1 MKFYSYLA
9 VFCAFPFLALG
20 GPINLQED
28 DESIAAISKRKN
40 IPSGTENRTPRY
52 GAPAPEFG
60 DSADEPS
67 DNAGIVLHPRAAPH
81 RVIRS
86 TSSHSKRPTKTNPP
100 GNNRNRRPRPSP
112 STLSTNTASIS
123 SNSTSNSTATGTET
137 GPSSIETGHRG
148 RPHGSKTTPKQ
159 PHGNPGKH
167 TTNTGSATADP
178 TSANTRRHRANP
190 RKHTTNTESAA
201 SAQTSSN
208 VRLDT
213 ASSAQTTGKAPP
225 SRHARRPAFPT
236 KTSGDK
242 GAQATASSSGNST
255 NTAEAAS
262 RPTRPP
268 SRGSKGSHATDTAAT
283 DTAATDTAATDTAAT
298 DTATDVTDE
307 DATATDATATDDTA
321 TETADSTDTAGTAD
335 PTETSSS
342 DDTSLT
348 DDAPPYNLK
357 NITCDDLNGLN
368 ASARWDA
375 VDGDNMLQTFI
386 NMYNSD
392 KLVCDQCFNQ
402 RPSDCPASD
411 RKRPQC
417 QTGINAQ
424 SKLKGATDPSWTVA
438 AGLFAQNE
446 NVDDLSCDIG
456 PNQCNVA
463 ASCDE
468 CNGPGSYA
476 ILKSLA
482 TAHNSFEAN
491 YEAIEEAG
499 NACDKQMNAF
509 SDTFAPLPDTEG
521 EGLGIIIMTAL
532 IGGLAGFIPGVGG
545 AAAGLATGL
554 GAGIGIHEFYSH
566 QPGPADTAGPLGSIV
581 KAIKSAYIEFAN
593 NLFHNG
599 EYTHKTSDGLRDVKI
614 TLQDLMSGGE
624 LMQQDAD
631 PKNYFSNL
639 VPTYEKTLFQQLALI
654 TWQNLEKDG
663 NEHVPFI
670 AFDKGPCDKVDT
682 NNKDAVGN
690 AMIDGVGDLDVSVDF
705 QGDCY
710 YLLDAYPDSD
720 PNSYSEQYPHCVGAH
735 ALPGGTHKDMKDNAD
750 TFADLSLE
758 DFVIPSVLGWQN
770 NSKQNG
776 YKAAATN
783 GNLIKDPQEQ
793 GVVNIPV
800 CDFVGNREMPGVDCP
815 KLDEKTYHNKKCDT
829 VPASE
834 GKNPKGVFQVGK
846 CRAHVEQF
854 QKDEGNTNLL
864 HDYQVAVDVFDNSNR
879 QIGQASKQSAAKPL
893 EVVNANLPFNII
905 VVPGGTDDDPM
916 NFWFADQ
923 YWDSNNKDR
932 CSVGAYDSGSR
943 KMDCTFDCGPP
954 PEPLPVSAT
963 KDHPLPNPAVKAVA
977 AGTSFVNTYVRPSA
991 TAPAVSATPTY
1002 KSGKCRFHC
1011 VQYQKNEG
1019 QDINPTNDYMVQLT
1033 FQQDGGDVFM
1043 DSGKISAPADKEVEI
1058 PGLKKKF
1065 IVKAGKVDSDP
1076 MHFKYDNFEFQSDQ
1090 EEHCSEGKEE
1100 NGFEDGNKDMD
1111 CNFDC

>member
-1 MKFYSYLA
+1 
-9 VFCAFPFLALG
+9 
-20 GPINLQED
+20 ED
-28 DESIAAISKRKN
+28 DESANSIAAISKRKN

-60 DSADEPS
+60 NSADESGNNP
-67 DNAGIVLHPRAAPH
+67 GIDLHPRAAPH

-86 TSSHSKRPTKTNPP
+86 TSSHATRPAKTQPP
-100 GNNRNRRPRPSP
+100 SNNRNRRPRPKP
-112 STLSTNTASIS
+112 STQSTKTASIS
-123 SNSTSNSTATGTET
+123 SNSTATGTET
-137 GPSSIETGHRG
+137 GPSSTGTGHRG
-148 RPHGSKTTPKQ
+148 KPHGSKTTRKQ
-159 PHGNPGKH
+159 PHHNPGKH
-167 TTNTGSATADP
+167 TTNTGSATADQ
-178 TSANTRRHRANP
+178 TSTNARPHGAHPNP

-208 VRLDT
+208 VGSDT

-236 KTSGDK
+236 KTSGGK
-242 GAQATASSSGNST
+242 GGRSTASSSGNST
-255 NTAEAAS
+255 DTAGTGS
-262 RPTRPP
+262 SPTRPP

-298 DTATDVTDE
+298 DTAATDG

-321 TETADSTDTAGTAD
+321 TQTANSTDTAGTAD

-357 NITCDDLNGLN
+357 NITCDDLNNLN
-368 ASARWDA
+368 ASAQWDA

-392 KLVCDQCFNQ
+392 KLICKECFGMLK
-402 RPSDCPASD
+402 SDCNSKD
-411 RKRPQC
+411 RTC
-417 QTGINAQ
+417 QTGIKSL
-424 SKLKGATDPSWTVA
+424 SKLKGATDSSWTVA
-438 AGLFAQNE
+438 AGHFAQNE

-456 PNQCNVA
+456 PSQCTVA

-476 ILKSLA
+476 ILKSLS

-509 SDTFAPLPDTEG
+509 SDTFAPLPDTNG

-532 IGGLAGFIPGVGG
+532 IGGLAGFIPGIGG
-545 AAAGLATGL
+545 ALAGLATGL

-566 QPGPADTAGPLGSIV
+566 QPGPADTAGPLGSVV

-599 EYTHKTSDGLRDVKI
+599 EYVHKTSDGLRDVKI

-663 NEHVPFI
+663 NTHVPFI
-670 AFDKGPCDKVDT
+670 AFDKGPCNKVDT
-682 NNKDAVGN
+682 KNKDTIGYSTV
-690 AMIDGVGDLDVSVDF
+690 DGVGDLDVSVDF

-710 YLLDAYPDSD
+710 YLLDAYPDED
-720 PNSYSEQYPHCVGAH
+720 QNSYSEQYPHCDGAH
-735 ALPGGTHKDMKDNAD
+735 ALPGGTHKDMKDNSD
-750 TFADLSLE
+750 VFAELSLE

-793 GVVNIPV
+793 GVVNIPI
-800 CDFVGNREMPGVDCP
+800 CDYIGNADMPGVDCP
-815 KLDEKTYHNKKCDT
+815 KLSQTTDHDKKCET
-829 VPASE
+829 IPASE

-854 QKDEGNTNLL
+854 QKDEGDTEHGNFNPL
-864 HDYQVAVDVFDNSNR
+864 HDYQVSVDVFDDSNR

-893 EVVNANLPFNII
+893 QVVNANLPFDII
-905 VVPGGTDDDPM
+905 VVPGGTDNDPM

-923 YWDSNNKDR
+923 YWDSNDKDR
-932 CSVGAYDSGSR
+932 CKVGDYDSGSR
-943 KMDCTFDCGPP
+943 KMDCSFDCGPP
-954 PEPLPVSAT
+954 PDPPPVSAT
-963 KDHPLPNPAVKAVA
+963 KDHPLPNPAVPAKA
-977 AGTSFVNTYVRPSA
+977 AGTSFVNTYIKPSA

-1019 QDINPTNDYMVQLT
+1019 QDINPTSDYMVQLT

-1043 DSGKISAPADKEVEI
+1043 DSGKISAPTDKEVEI

-1065 IVKAGKVDSDP
+1065 IVKAGAVDSDP
-1076 MHFKYDNFEFQSDQ
+1076 MHFKYDNTEFASDQ
-1090 EEHCSEGKEE
+1090 KDHCSADTRE
-1100 NGFEDGNKDMD
+1100 NGFQDGNKDID